1 MFDHHLTFQHDVTEL
16 SREISRL
23 EAEKKRQAG
32 QLELIVKTYKCCRE
46 LFAICVESI
55 KEVETGNIDPLTPSA
70 SVPASPGAK
79 STPSQTPS
87 LKRKFSFSGSHKY
100 SVPIQY
106 TLLLFYPQTNRLR
119 YHPEVPL
126 LTLSH
131 NTHLKVINFILVI
144 SINLY

>member
-106 TLLLFYPQTNRLR
+106 DFIAFLSSNKQIK
-119 YHPEVPL
+119 VPPGSPL
-126 LTLSH
+126 
-131 NTHLKVINFILVI
+131 INAF
-144 SINLY
+144 SLYSFKGH